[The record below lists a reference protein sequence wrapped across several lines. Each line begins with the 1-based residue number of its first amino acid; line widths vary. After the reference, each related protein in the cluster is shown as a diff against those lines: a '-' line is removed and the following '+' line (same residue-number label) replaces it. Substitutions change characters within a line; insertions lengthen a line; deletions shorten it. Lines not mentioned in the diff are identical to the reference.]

1 MTELTP
7 YLRFIA
13 CTSNLPNK
21 RHTVA
26 YDCRFLYVLSGSGK
40 MITDEGSFDLC
51 ADTLLY
57 YPCGIRYFLKSD
69 GKDAMKFYT
78 VNFDFTNTYDQKGI
92 MPPVYYEDCDF
103 GLVQPSHKD
112 LGEERYLSPF
122 VIENAA
128 QLRPYFARLDA
139 IYHNEKE
146 CAERLTS
153 SLLSVIILEILYRK
167 SSSAPSNKII
177 DEATAFIKE
186 HYSEH
191 LTNGAI
197 AAALKYHP
205 YYLGALFR
213 KHLGKTTR
221 DYLDEVRLEKAKD
234 RLSLTDDSIYKISA
248 ECGFKTA
255 EHFTKRFKMRYGET
269 PTAWR
274 RRQLWI

>member
-40 MITDEGSFDLC
+40 MITDEGSFDLG
-51 ADTLLY
+51 ADMLLY

-92 MPPVYYEDCDF
+92 MPPVYYEDYDPK
-103 GLVQPSHKD
+103 LIQPSHKEF
-112 LGEERYLSPF
+112 GEERYSSPF
-122 VIENAA
+122 IIENAV
-128 QLRPYFARLDA
+128 QLRQYFARLNA
-139 IYHNEKE
+139 IYHTDGE
-146 CAERLTS
+146 CAEALAS
-153 SLLSVIILEILYRK
+153 SLLSVIILEILFRTN
-167 SSSAPSNKII
+167 SFAPSNKII
-177 DEATAFIKE
+177 DEAKSFIGE

-191 LTNGAI
+191 LTNGTI

-221 DYLDEVRLEKAKD
+221 EYLDEVRLEHAKE

-255 EHFTKRFKMRYGET
+255 EHFTKRFKARYGET

-274 RRQLWI
+274 KHQLWV